1 MGHALSYVSNYVAL
15 STLNQSLCPE
25 LMNLQ
30 LDFALHYNIVW
41 GLVEKESPQT
51 GENLH
56 TFRLRYN
63 KYNKIK
69 NTIKTI

>member
-1 MGHALSYVSNYVAL
+1 MVYVSNYVAL

-41 GLVEKESPQT
+41 GLD
-51 GENLH
+51 GEGI
-56 TFRLRYN
+56 TRDWGEFTYIIRLRL
-63 KYNKIK
+63 IQ
-69 NTIKTI
+69 